1 MIDLEN
7 ELYTVIASSLRS
19 HYPGIFVSGETILA
33 PAQFPCVSIEEADNY
48 SYRNS
53 QDSGSNENHAN
64 LMYEVNV
71 YTNKAS
77 GKKTACKAIFK
88 TLDDEFLR
96 LGFTRI
102 MKRPISMDDSTK
114 YRLIGRY
121 VAVAS
126 KNHTLYRR

>member
-19 HYPGIFVSGETILA
+19 QYPGIFVSGETVLA
-33 PAQFPCVSIEEADNY
+33 PAQFPCVSIEETDNY

-64 LMYEVNV
+64 LMYEINV
-71 YTNKAS
+71 YTNKAQ
-77 GKKTACKAIFK
+77 GKKSECKTIFN
-88 TLDDEFLR
+88 TVDEIFTNI
-96 LGFTRI
+96 GFTRT
-102 MKRPISMDDSTK
+102 MKRPVSMDDSTK

-121 VAVAS
+121 TATVS
-126 KNHTLYRR
+126 KNKTIYRR